1 MRFIKKLISKQDVT
15 SLLNSQSAL
24 AAAAAFSA
32 STDRITPE
40 LQDAHVKLST
50 AAVAHIN
57 GTSEYIY
64 RSN

>member
-1 MRFIKKLISKQDVT
+1 MKKKKLLRFIKKLISKQDVT

-24 AAAAAFSA
+24 VAAAAFSA

-40 LQDAHVKLST
+40 LQDAHVKLSS
-50 AAVAHIN
+50 A
-57 GTSEYIY
+57 SEYIY